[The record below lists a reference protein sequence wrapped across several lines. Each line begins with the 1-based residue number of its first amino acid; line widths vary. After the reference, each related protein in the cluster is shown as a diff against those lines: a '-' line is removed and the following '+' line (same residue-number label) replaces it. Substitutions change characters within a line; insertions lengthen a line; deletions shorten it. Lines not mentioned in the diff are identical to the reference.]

1 LHWVAANRL
10 SGLWIMPDEAIY
22 ASRGLALWEHGTLAL
37 NGQLAGYG
45 VLYPALVGLPLSIG
59 KAATGLATL
68 KVVQAI
74 GTSLVALPL
83 VAYGR
88 KLMPAPYT
96 LVAAALAVASPLLLY
111 SGLVMTE
118 ALFYPLSALA
128 LLAVARAVETATL
141 RSQAVALALI
151 GTAVLTRVQA
161 VAFVAA
167 FVAAILLDAVF
178 ARDRS
183 KLRAFWPVWAIA
195 VAGAAIGAAFPGLFG
210 AYSVTVGGSYPIGA
224 GLRLTYDHFAYL
236 ALSTAL
242 APFAAL
248 VFLLIEAFRGRERD
262 PGARALIAVTASVVV
277 LVTAQVGF
285 FAARFAPHLL
295 GRDLA
300 ALPPLL
306 FVTFAL
312 WLSRHPKRSLVQLVA
327 AFAVLALVVT
337 APWNSLVSA
346 NALPDSFGIAILSR
360 WHWTTPDNL
369 VLIGSLV
376 GLGLFA
382 GAFRRAWLL
391 LPALALALL
400 VATSTVAAGDIETQV
415 KAAQA
420 NIVGSPPDW
429 IDRATSSP
437 VAYVYNGEVYWNTV
451 WQERFW
457 NARINDV
464 LALWPS
470 AVPGP
475 MTQTQVTV
483 PVSGLLPTND
493 HYIVASDVNEFFGTP
508 VAHIAE
514 TGLDVAGLTLW
525 HLQGPARLSLV
536 TTNIQANG
544 DIYVP
549 ASVTVYNCRGGEL
562 HLTLLPK
569 ATRVVRVALDG
580 KVVLRQSIAGL
591 KFWNGTVSAP
601 PSAEPRKCVFTI
613 TGQTLLGSTVVDFS
627 R

>member
-1 LHWVAANRL
+1 MAANRL

-22 ASRGLALWEHGTLAL
+22 ASRGLALWEHGTLAI

-45 VLYPALVGLPLSIG
+45 VLYPALAGLPLSVG
-59 KAATGLATL
+59 KAATGLAAL
-68 KVVQAI
+68 KIVQAI
-74 GTSLVALPL
+74 GTSLVALPI
-83 VAYGR
+83 VFYGR

-96 LVAAALAVASPLLLY
+96 LAAAALALASPILLY

-141 RSQAVALALI
+141 RSQAVALALLAA
-151 GTAVLTRVQA
+151 AVLTRVQA
-161 VAFVAA
+161 VAFLGA
-167 FVAAILLDAVF
+167 FVFAILLDAVF

-183 KLRAFWPVWAIA
+183 KLRAFWPIWTIA
-195 VAGAAIGAAFPGLFG
+195 AAGAAIGGAFPGLFG
-210 AYSVTVGGSYPIGA
+210 AYSVTIGGSYPFAA

-248 VFLLIEAFRGRERD
+248 VFLLIEALRGRERD
-262 PGARALIAVTASVVV
+262 PGARALIAVTASAVV

-312 WLSRHPKRSLVQLVA
+312 WLSRRPARTAMQLTA

-337 APWNSLVSA
+337 APWNTLVAA
-346 NALPDSFGIAILSR
+346 NALPDSFGIAVLSR
-360 WHWTTPDNL
+360 WHQVSPDTL
-369 VLIGSLV
+369 VLVASII

-382 GAFRRAWLL
+382 CALRRLSLL
-391 LPALALALL
+391 LPLLAVAMLA
-400 VATSTVAAGDIETQV
+400 ASSTVAANEIDSQV
-415 KAAQA
+415 SAAQA
-420 NIVGSPPDW
+420 NIVGTPPNW
-429 IDRATSSP
+429 VDRATSGS
-437 VAYVYNGEVYWNTV
+437 VSYLYNGEIYWNTV
-451 WQERFW
+451 WQELFW
-457 NARINDV
+457 NTRIHHV
-464 LALWPS
+464 LSVWPS
-470 AVPGP
+470 LVPGP
-475 MTQTQVTV
+475 LNQTQVTV
-483 PVSGLLPTND
+483 PSTGLLPTKD
-493 HYIVASDVNEFFGTP
+493 HYIVAADELQFFGTP
-508 VAHIAE
+508 VSHITE

-525 HLQGPARLSLV
+525 RLDGPARLSLV
-536 TTNIQANG
+536 KSNFQANG

-549 ASVTVYNCRGGEL
+549 ASVTVYDCRGGQL
-562 HLTLLPK
+562 QLTLLPK
-569 ATRVVRVALDG
+569 ATKVVRVTLNG
-580 KVVLRQSIAGL
+580 KPVLTQSIAGL
-591 KFWNGTVSAP
+591 KFWNGTVTVP
-601 PSAEPRKCVFTI
+601 PSAQPRTCVFTI
-613 TGQTLLGSTVVDFS
+613 TGQTLLGSTVVKFQ